1 MKTELTPEADWKVE
15 DPRAAA
21 HGILLGVALG
31 ALLWFAALLPV
42 AALL

>member
-1 MKTELTPEADWKVE
+1 MKTELTPETNWQAE

-21 HGILLGVALG
+21 HGILLGVTLG